1 MKKCIA
7 WILML
12 LLVLSLG
19 ACKSSPQ
26 SVETAALQEGLQVGF
41 AKINVT
47 PGYSVGLSGYSNA
60 EVRRSEGFLDYI
72 YATCIAMSQGA
83 ETILLYT
90 VDTIA
95 MTYNEAEFFRGM
107 ITQTTGIPGDKIFF
121 GATHAHSCPEKSGQ
135 YKQEL
140 AQWMTEAAQKA
151 LEDRAPATVQAA
163 TTEIQ
168 GMNFVRHYKMAD
180 GTYAGAN
187 FGDFSKEIVG
197 HAGRNDPQMVLVKF
211 SREGDKKDVVLVNFQ
226 AHPDHSTTLGFYQ
239 IAADFV
245 GPLRDEL
252 EKLSGA
258 SVAYFTGA
266 SGNQTPISK
275 IPEENHGLSWR
286 EYGTKL
292 GQLANDALSGLQD
305 TEGGLKTCRRMVD
318 VEIDHSWDHM
328 LAQANEVYDLW
339 KSKDDKAAMAVG
351 KNYDFTSVFQ
361 ARAIRDRAAMG
372 MTTQLELNAFC
383 VGGIGF
389 TTGTYEMF
397 SDQGL
402 FVKENSPFPINF
414 IVTGCAS
421 YIPSAETY
429 DYRSY
434 EADTGFYARGT
445 AEKLA
450 DQYVEMLKELQ

>member
-1 MKKCIA
+1 MKKYIA
-7 WILML
+7 WML
-12 LLVLSLG
+12 VFLLIFSLWG
-19 ACKSSPQ
+19 CKSSPQ
-26 SVETAALQEGLQVGF
+26 PAEAGVAQRGLQVGF
-41 AKINVT
+41 AKINIT

-72 YATCIAMSQGA
+72 YATCIAVSQEE

-95 MTYNEAEFFRGM
+95 MTHNEAEFFRGQ
-107 ITQTTGIPGDKIFF
+107 ITQATDIPGEKIFF

-140 AQWMTEAAQKA
+140 SQWMVEAAQKA
-151 LEDRAPATVQAA
+151 LEDRAPATVQAT
-163 TTEIQ
+163 TTEIE
-168 GMNFVRHYKMAD
+168 GMNFIRHYEMAD

-197 HAGRNDPQMVLVKF
+197 HATQNDPQMVLVKF
-211 SREGDKKDVVLVNFQ
+211 VREDGKKDVVLVNFQ
-226 AHPDHSTTLGFYQ
+226 AHPDHSTMLGFYQ

-266 SGNQTPISK
+266 SGNQNPTSK
-275 IPEENHGLSWR
+275 IPEENHGLNWR
-286 EYGTKL
+286 EYGAKL
-292 GQLANDALSGLQD
+292 GQLANEALSGLQD
-305 TEGGLKTCRRMVD
+305 TEGDLKTCRRMVS

-328 LAQANEVYDLW
+328 LSQANEVYDLW
-339 KSKDDKAAMAVG
+339 KNVDEKTAMVVG
-351 KNYDFTSVFQ
+351 KTYDFTSVFQ

-372 MTTQLELNAFC
+372 MTTELELNAFC
-383 VGGIGF
+383 IGGIGF

-402 FVKENSPFPINF
+402 FVKERSPFPINF
-414 IVTGCAS
+414 IITGCS
-421 YIPSAETY
+421 GYIPTADAFT
-429 DYRSY
+429 YRSY
-434 EADTGFYARGT
+434 EADTGFYACGT

-450 DQYVEMLKELQ
+450 ENYVDMLNEIK

>member
-1 MKKCIA
+1 MKKCA
-7 WILML
+7 VWILVFS
-12 LLVLSLG
+12 LVLSLG
-19 ACKSSPQ
+19 ACKSAPQSTETTSPQ
-26 SVETAALQEGLQVGF
+26 AGLQVGY
-41 AKINVT
+41 AKVNIT

-60 EVRRSEGFLDYI
+60 EVRRSEGFLDHI
-72 YATCIAMSQGA
+72 YATCIAMSQGT

-95 MTYNEAEFFRGM
+95 MTHNEAEFFRGM
-107 ITQTTGIPGDKIFF
+107 ITRATGIPGDKIFF

-140 AQWMTEAAQKA
+140 SQWMAEAAQEA
-151 LEDRAPATVQAA
+151 LKDRAPATVQAT

-168 GMNFVRHYKMAD
+168 GLNFVRHYKMAD

-197 HAGRNDPQMVLVKF
+197 HATRNDPQMVLVTF
-211 SREGDKKDVVLVNFQ
+211 ARDGDKKDVVLVNFQ
-226 AHPDHSTTLGFYQ
+226 AHPDHSTYLGFYQ

-266 SGNQTPISK
+266 AGNQNPSSK
-275 IPEENHGLSWR
+275 IPEENHGLTWQ
-286 EYGTKL
+286 EYGIKL
-292 GQLANDALSGLQD
+292 GQLANEALSGLQD
-305 TEGGLKTCRRMVD
+305 TEGGLRTCRRMVD
-318 VEIDHSWDHM
+318 VEIDHSWDRM
-328 LAQANEVYDLW
+328 LTQANEVYELW
-339 KSKDDKAAMAVG
+339 KNADEKAAMAVG
-351 KNYDFTSVFQ
+351 KTYDFTSVFQ

-372 MTTQLELNAFC
+372 MTAQLELNAFT

-402 FVKENSPFPINF
+402 FVKEHSPFPINF
-414 IVTGCAS
+414 IITGCS
-421 YIPSAETY
+421 GYIPTADAFT
-429 DYRSY
+429 YRSY
-434 EADTGFYARGT
+434 EADTGFYACGT

-450 DQYVEMLKELQ
+450 ENYVDMLNEIK